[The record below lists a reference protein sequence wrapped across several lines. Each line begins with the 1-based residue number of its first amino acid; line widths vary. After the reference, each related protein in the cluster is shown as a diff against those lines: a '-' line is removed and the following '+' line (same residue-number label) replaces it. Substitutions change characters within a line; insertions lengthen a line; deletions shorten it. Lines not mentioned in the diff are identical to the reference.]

1 MHQTRS
7 LSLLFPLPFAP
18 PTTLPRLIIYNWLKS
33 SWGCFP
39 HLFFLL
45 SSPPPPLLPKK
56 EENYPRRWRCSQ
68 TIILTYSNNRNLQNS
83 NHYSRAPGGI
93 NQSYRFNSILNIDE
107 MCSSS
112 LTLAWQ
118 GQGNRGGGGR
128 VEEQLPEERH
138 LGFKLVAVQPG
149 RE

>member
-1 MHQTRS
+1 MYQTRS
-7 LSLLFPLPFAP
+7 LPPAPTSLC
-18 PTTLPRLIIYNWLKS
+18 TTHNSAKADHLQLIKEFVGVFS
-33 SWGCFP
+33 PS
-39 HLFFLL
+39 FLL

-107 MCSSS
+107 MCSGS